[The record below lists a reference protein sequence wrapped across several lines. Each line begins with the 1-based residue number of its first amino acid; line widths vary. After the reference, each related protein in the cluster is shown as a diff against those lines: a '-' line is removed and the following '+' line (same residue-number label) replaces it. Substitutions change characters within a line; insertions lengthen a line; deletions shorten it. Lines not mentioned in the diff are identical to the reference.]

1 MSIRPQPRPRAGFT
15 LIEALVAVGVLVI
28 ALGGIA
34 GLAATITRKSRTP
47 DDLGKAT
54 YFAAERMS
62 YFRADL
68 GRAATATSRGSVSGY
83 VAAGGTYYP
92 PPLDAR
98 PGVADPNRDPAYHN
112 VAFNKVP
119 TLLVREFLYDATETL
134 DFDALTGERLGERNR
149 KRRNVPGRSFAR
161 NEIPATPA
169 MATGAD
175 GALHR
180 VGRVVPNPDAAAAP
194 ATAAQPD
201 GSIAIPAPRANDH
214 LRGVGFSLADQSIRF
229 VREVWVQPMHPMF
242 PPAALAGGPRFVA
255 APPYSVVVTV
265 RVFRRNPLV
274 KEFAPVATGP
284 TRGPGYD
291 GGKPPL
297 AELVG
302 CIGLP

>member
-1 MSIRPQPRPRAGFT
+1 MVRPAAPARPGFT
-15 LIEALVAVGVLVI
+15 LIEALVAVGVLVV

-34 GLAATITRKSRTP
+34 GLAATITKKSRTP
-47 DDLGKAT
+47 DDLAKAT
-54 YFAAERMS
+54 YFAAERMT

-68 GRAATATSRGSVSGY
+68 GRAATATSNGSVSGY

-98 PGVADPNRDPAYHN
+98 PGISDPNRDPAYHN

-134 DFDALTGERLGERNR
+134 DFDALTGEKLGERNR
-149 KRRNVPGRSFAR
+149 KRRNVAGERFAR
-161 NEIPATPA
+161 NEIPVTPA
-169 MATGAD
+169 MVRSG
-175 GALHR
+175 GVLRR
-180 VGRVVPNPDAAAAP
+180 VGRVVPNPETGAAP
-194 ATAAQPD
+194 APAAQPD
-201 GSIAIPAPRANDH
+201 GSLAIPAPRANDH
-214 LRGVGFSLADQSIRF
+214 LRGTGFSLADQSIRF
-229 VREVWVQPMHPMF
+229 VREVWAQPMHPMF
-242 PPAALAGGPRFVA
+242 PPGVLGGGPRFVA

-274 KEFAPVATGP
+274 KEYAPIATGP
-284 TRGPGYD
+284 GRGPGYD